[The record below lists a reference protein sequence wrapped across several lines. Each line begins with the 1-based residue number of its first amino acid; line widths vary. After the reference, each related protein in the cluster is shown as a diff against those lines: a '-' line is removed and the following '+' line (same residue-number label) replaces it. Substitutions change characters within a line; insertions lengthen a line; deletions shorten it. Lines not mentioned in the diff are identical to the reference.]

1 MATPL
6 PDAVRAFL
14 EAPHYCVMATINADG
29 SPQLTTMWYDLVDD
43 YIVLNLTR
51 GLLKE
56 RNLRRD
62 PRMAICVEDGMRYV
76 TLSGRAE
83 IVEDRAQQEAEV
95 NRMSG
100 RYLGL
105 RLGSQR
111 WEVIKASDRLGVHLH
126 IERWHAHGL

>member
-1 MATPL
+1 MVLAL
-6 PDAVRAFL
+6 PDTVRAFL
-14 EAPHYCVMATINADG
+14 EAPHYCVMATINSDG
-29 SPQLTTMWYDLVDD
+29 SPQLTTMWYDLIDD
-43 YIVLNLTR
+43 YIVLNMTR

-62 PRMAICVEDGMRYV
+62 QRMALCIEAGMRYV

-83 IVEDRAQQEAEV
+83 IIEDRALQEAEV
-95 NRMSG
+95 NRMSI

-111 WEVIKASDRLGVHLH
+111 WEVIKQSDRLGIHLH
-126 IERWHAHGL
+126 IEQFHAHGL

>member
-1 MATPL
+1 MALVL
-6 PDAVRAFL
+6 PDPVRAFL

-29 SPQLTTMWYDLVDD
+29 TPQLTTMWYDLTDD
-43 YIVLNLTR
+43 YLVLNMTR

-56 RNLRRD
+56 RNVRRD

-83 IVEDRAQQEAEV
+83 IVEDRALQETEV
-95 NRMSG
+95 NRMSV

-105 RLGSQR
+105 RLGSGR
-111 WEVIKASDRLGVHLH
+111 WEVIKGSDRLGIHLH
-126 IERWHAHGL
+126 VERFHSHGL